1 MLKSHVI
8 KSNNKVIR
16 KNKVD
21 TYGAPNYSPT
31 VVADKMCTNAHE
43 HPIYIRFLC
52 QKLKNTSEVCAD
64 IQLQNL
70 AVTYKGRFQLY
81 L

>member
-52 QKLKNTSEVCAD
+52 
-64 IQLQNL
+64 
-70 AVTYKGRFQLY
+70 
-81 L
+81 